1 MWYILVGDNG
11 CKNVLP
17 VCCRNDLNKYFR
29 NAAEESAAFVVI
41 KLLLAYGTNQMISWN
56 YHMHYGKMKVVEKLK
71 YGVK

>member
-1 MWYILVGDNG
+1 M
-11 CKNVLP
+11 KSS
-17 VCCRNDLNKYFR
+17 R

-56 YHMHYGKMKVVEKLK
+56 CQRQYGKMKAVEKLK